1 MTWVEI
7 LAAYPFLQPILDT
20 LQPVIGDAYHLLLSG
35 IRAKQKARELLTMTN
50 AAVEAQRSAPHASLS
65 YQQGDWSITL
75 PGQHPSAF
83 SLPPAS
89 EMRLR
94 LDQHRYEALG
104 GAVAEAAVELRNET
118 SFPEERPNQDWVA
131 RYIESASQVT
141 DQTMQ
146 ELWGRILAG
155 EIRKPGTFSLRTL
168 HVVSNISQVEAKL
181 FEAFGKHAVLWKW
194 FGFIPVV
201 ENDEFLRTA
210 RVGTGTVRILAD
222 CGLTAETPASI
233 NLILPH
239 EEYGAFYY
247 GQNRVIYV
255 RQKSPPV
262 RVTDNCWTLM
272 SAGLELLKLIERE
285 GNPRNMQLLMD
296 LFRRSGLEPEVG
308 SYVMKDDGKS
318 AEFTSDSER
327 DGTAASATI
336 KTPDSEPE

>member
-20 LQPVIGDAYHLLLSG
+20 LKPVIGDAYHLLLSG

-118 SFPEERPNQDWVA
+118 SFPKERPNQDWVA

-181 FEAFGKHAVLWKW
+181 FEAFGKHAVLLKW
-194 FGFIPVV
+194 FGFIPMVS
-201 ENDEFLRTA
+201 NDEFLRTQ
-210 RVGTGTVRILAD
+210 RMGTATVRILAD
-222 CGLTAETPASI
+222 SGLAAETPASI
-233 NLILPH
+233 NLLTPE
-239 EEYGAFYY
+239 EEYGAFFY
-247 GQNRVIYV
+247 GQNRMVYV
-255 RQKSPPV
+255 GQKSPPV
-262 RVTDNCWTLM
+262 RVEHNCWTLT
-272 SAGLELLKLIERE
+272 SAGLESLKLVERE
-285 GNPRNMQLLMD
+285 GDPRNMQLLVEI
-296 LFRRSGLEPEVG
+296 FRRSGLEPEVG
-308 SYVMKDDGKS
+308 SYVMKDDGKGG
-318 AEFTSDSER
+318 EFTPDSER
-327 DGTAASATI
+327 DGVVATI
-336 KTPDSEPE
+336 KTLDGERD

>member
-1 MTWVEI
+1 MALAEI
-7 LAAYPFLQPILDT
+7 LAAYPFLRPILDT
-20 LQPVIGDAYHLLLSG
+20 LKPVIGDAYHLLLSG
-35 IRAKQKARELLTMTN
+35 IRAKEKARELLTMTN

-75 PGQHPSAF
+75 PGQHPSSF

-168 HVVSNISQVEAKL
+168 HVVSNLTQAEAKL
-181 FEAFGKHAVLWKW
+181 FEAFAKHAVRWKW

-201 ENDEFLRTA
+201 ENDEFLRTQQIGSA
-210 RVGTGTVRILAD
+210 TVRIIADAGLA
-222 CGLTAETPASI
+222 AETPAGA
-233 NLILPH
+233 NLLLP
-239 EEYGAFYY
+239 EEAESFFFY
-247 GQNRVIYV
+247 GQNRMVHV
-255 RQKSPPV
+255 RQQSPAI
-262 RVTDNCWTLM
+262 RVTQNCWTLT
-272 SAGLELLKLIERE
+272 SAGLELLTLVERE
-285 GNPRNMQLLMD
+285 GDPRNLRLLVEI
-296 LFRRSGLEPEVG
+296 FRQRGLETQVG
-308 SYVMKDDGKS
+308 TYVAKDGGTGD
-318 AEFTSDSER
+318 FFSDEER
-327 DGTAASATI
+327 DAASGSAQA
-336 KTPDSEPE
+336 